1 MYMLVAFLALL
12 AFLGGFGGKSAK
24 NVECAK
30 EGVELIKTI
39 QELFSDCYHFV
50 KLLQKWT
57 IFKTFASYLF
67 SHYFWEDIGL
77 I

>member
-30 EGVELIKTI
+30 EYRIP
-39 QELFSDCYHFV
+39 HNA
-50 KLLQKWT
+50 KLPNESAPNYRK
-57 IFKTFASYLF
+57 I
-67 SHYFWEDIGL
+67 
-77 I
+77 

>member
-30 EGVELIKTI
+30 YILK
-39 QELFSDCYHFV
+39 C
-50 KLLQKWT
+50 
-57 IFKTFASYLF
+57 
-67 SHYFWEDIGL
+67 
-77 I
+77 